1 MLFYIVSDRYISYLK
16 KSEPRVMSNKEKV
29 RVYHRKYL
37 GLITQ
42 LNGFCYYIPLS
53 SPKEKDYDKAGKIK
67 ADSSITI
74 YIRNKDKLYGTLKF
88 NNMIPVPESEIIK
101 YDLNDE
107 GDLRYKMLVLNEL
120 YFVRSNAARI
130 ERVAKNLYGQKNAQK
145 NGEATKDHNLF
156 LTLSFKRL
164 ERLCKK
170 FSFDYAAHGDVY
182 SQ

>member
-16 KSEPRVMSNKEKV
+16 KTEPRVMSNKEKV

-37 GLITQ
+37 GLVTQ

-53 SPKEKDYDKAGKIK
+53 SPKEKDYNKAGKIK
-67 ADSSITI
+67 TDSPITI
-74 YIRNKDKLYGTLKF
+74 YIRNKDKLYGTIRF
-88 NNMIPVPESEIIK
+88 NNMIPVPKSEIIK

-130 ERVAKNLYGQKNAQK
+130 ESVAKKLYEQKINQK
-145 NGEATKDHNLF
+145 SGEVTKDHNLF
-156 LTLSFKRL
+156 LTLNFKRL
-164 ERLCKK
+164 EKLCED
-170 FSFDYAAHGDVY
+170 FFVSDGACY